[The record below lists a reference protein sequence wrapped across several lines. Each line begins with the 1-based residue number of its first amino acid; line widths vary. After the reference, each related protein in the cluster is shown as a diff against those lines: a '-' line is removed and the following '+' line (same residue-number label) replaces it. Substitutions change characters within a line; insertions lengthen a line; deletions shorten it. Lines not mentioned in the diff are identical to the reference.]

1 MSHSLSKYLC
11 KNIAYGHDVE
21 TDFHSANCM
30 HRNCSGQCDILE
42 TMGDLK
48 NELNC
53 DKKVIYYVFKT
64 TETQYY
70 KKNSKLV
77 LHTRTARV
85 DNRDSIKNIIK
96 QLQSQVQKYLL
107 DCFFFINHK
116 VDWEKFLQSI
126 EHYMPLLDFARNI
139 AFKEKSQV

>member
-11 KNIAYGHDVE
+11 KNTTYGHDVE
-21 TDFHSANCM
+21 TDLHSANCM

-48 NELNC
+48 NKLNR
-53 DKKVIYYVFKT
+53 DKKVIYYVFKN
-64 TETQYY
+64 TEIQYY

-85 DNRDSIKNIIK
+85 DKRDSTKNIIK

-107 DCFFFINHK
+107 DCFFLLIIKLIGKNF
-116 VDWEKFLQSI
+116 FSPPSTTCLCLTLQ
-126 EHYMPLLDFARNI
+126 ET
-139 AFKEKSQV
+139 

>member
-11 KNIAYGHDVE
+11 KNTTYGHEVE
-21 TDFHSANCM
+21 TDLHSANCM
-30 HRNCSGQCDILE
+30 HRNCNGQCDILE

-48 NELNC
+48 NELNR

-85 DNRDSIKNIIK
+85 DKRDSTKNIIK

-107 DCFFFINHK
+107 DCFFLLIIKLIGKNF
-116 VDWEKFLQSI
+116 FSPPSTTCLCLTLQ
-126 EHYMPLLDFARNI
+126 ET
-139 AFKEKSQV
+139 